1 MHPSS
6 NLECQSS
13 RNMPPDSFFSQYA
26 EFDHD
31 PTAPLVL
38 EFQRLS
44 LQRGWKAG
52 GKTYRRNRQ
61 ECLTQEF
68 EHHYGH
74 ASDKLAGWQALCA
87 DVHISPA
94 PSSINQCKKA
104 GRASHRLGG
113 VSEVANSS
121 PRLRAGTLEN
131 RRQPGRPDR
140 FPPHGGTGEG
150 FPFEDR
156 AAELFHQAEQDFPE
170 EEGEGGWVPVC
181 ALDRDFLEGLSISGS
196 RGS

>member
-68 EHHYGH
+68 DHHYGH

-104 GRASHRLGG
+104 LSRTAVNLVDLIDS
-113 VSEVANSS
+113 
-121 PRLRAGTLEN
+121 
-131 RRQPGRPDR
+131 RR
-140 FPPHGGTGEG
+140 TGERVKVFPSRTALRNYSIKQNKIFPKKKAKADG
-150 FPFEDR
+150 F
-156 AAELFHQAEQDFPE
+156 L
-170 EEGEGGWVPVC
+170 C
-181 ALDRDFLEGLSISGS
+181 ALLIEIF
-196 RGS
+196 